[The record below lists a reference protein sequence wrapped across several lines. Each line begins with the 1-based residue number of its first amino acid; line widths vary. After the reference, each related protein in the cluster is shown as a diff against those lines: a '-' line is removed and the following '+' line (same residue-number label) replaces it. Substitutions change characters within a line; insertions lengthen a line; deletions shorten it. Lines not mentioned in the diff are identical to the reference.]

1 MGFWN
6 KNKSENNQ
14 KMTEENKSRNAQASA
29 SAEGENTAD
38 NAGESKPEGE
48 TGQKT
53 SGVSG
58 YQFAPDVKLRECKY
72 CRVMIPKAAK
82 ICPNCK
88 MRLRKRRLWILLL
101 LLILAALV
109 CCGVY
114 WYVYEEQGQ
123 MVSAIWTNRN
133 TVTTTESS
141 TAAETLQEV
150 ETAATEQT
158 IEKAEQAESA
168 VAEQFE
174 QNGMGTIEQ
183 KAEDTENPERLLDT
197 VRVPDETAGNTDAAK
212 TDDEKVSM
220 ETEGQ
225 ETVWPEVTEEDI
237 CGADGPLLDYADKQ
251 IVIFHDYFGL
261 FVYDRKAQ
269 EISDAVDLEAIGCQ
283 YTQGDTACEVWAAAD
298 GSNVY
303 LHPMKADEMYVLD
316 VKEQTLTK
324 QPYTEEEVE
333 EEEMSALEQTKACV
347 EADPTVFRSA
357 SCAELANEKYLY
369 LESGSGMALDL
380 CYVVEQN
387 GKVKERVY
395 LLKEYKARS
404 GDTVNTKGNDSL
416 EENGDAESADGKAE
430 AELLAEDSDADNE
443 NTEEMKL
450 LADAGEP
457 EPIEVSAYT
466 EAEFRDLCQKVS
478 YKALLRLQD
487 IYMNTAVTVEV
498 TVIEQVDGGLF
509 DDNIYYLCTAQED
522 GIQRY
527 YIIRDDRTDDDWLIL
542 EGDVLQIYGQLFG
555 SCKVPAQLV
564 ASQPTVPALT
574 MSYYELLEE

>member
-1 MGFWN
+1 
-6 KNKSENNQ
+6 
-14 KMTEENKSRNAQASA
+14 MTEENKSVAAQETGAAESNA
-29 SAEGENTAD
+29 SAETGAKTDKKTAENTQ
-38 NAGESKPEGE
+38 G
-48 TGQKT
+48 T
-53 SGVSG
+53 SG
-58 YQFAPDVKLRECKY
+58 YQFAPDVKLKECKY

-88 MRLRKRRLWILLL
+88 MRLKKRWLRNLILVLV
-101 LLILAALV
+101 LAALA
-109 CCGVY
+109 CGGVY
-114 WYVYEEQGQ
+114 LYVYEYQGQ
-123 MVSAIWTNRN
+123 TIAVMGTNP
-133 TVTTTESS
+133 TASES
-141 TAAETLQEV
+141 
-150 ETAATEQT
+150 
-158 IEKAEQAESA
+158 AEQAKAQQETAETSDRTESTAESA
-168 VAEQFE
+168 GQSD
-174 QNGMGTIEQ
+174 GTLAALQ
-183 KAEDTENPERLLDT
+183 LSD
-197 VRVPDETAGNTDAAK
+197 DETDSSVKDNETLPEFLPIEGMTEKNME
-212 TDDEKVSM
+212 DEP
-220 ETEGQ
+220 EFTQ
-225 ETVWPEVTEEDI
+225 PEVTEEDI
-237 CGADGPLLDYADKQ
+237 CGADGPVLDYADGTT
-251 IVIFHDYFGL
+251 VIFHDYFGL
-261 FVYDRKAQ
+261 FAYDREKE
-269 EISDAVDLEAIGCQ
+269 EISVAMDLEAIGCQ

-395 LLKEYKARS
+395 LLKEYMARS
-404 GDTVNTKGNDSL
+404 GDTVNTKGNDRL

>member
-1 MGFWN
+1 
-6 KNKSENNQ
+6 
-14 KMTEENKSRNAQASA
+14 MTEENKSVAAQETGAAESNA
-29 SAEGENTAD
+29 SAETGAETDKKTAENTQ
-38 NAGESKPEGE
+38 G
-48 TGQKT
+48 T
-53 SGVSG
+53 SG
-58 YQFAPDVKLRECKY
+58 YQFAPDVKLKECKY

-88 MRLRKRRLWILLL
+88 MRLKKRWLRNLILVLV
-101 LLILAALV
+101 LAALA
-109 CCGVY
+109 CGGVY
-114 WYVYEEQGQ
+114 LYVYEYQGQ
-123 MVSAIWTNRN
+123 TIAVMGTNP
-133 TVTTTESS
+133 TAQPTASES
-141 TAAETLQEV
+141 
-150 ETAATEQT
+150 
-158 IEKAEQAESA
+158 AEQAEAQQETAETSDGTESTAESA
-168 VAEQFE
+168 GQSD
-174 QNGMGTIEQ
+174 GTLAALQ
-183 KAEDTENPERLLDT
+183 LSD
-197 VRVPDETAGNTDAAK
+197 DETDSSVKDNETLPEFLPIEGMTEKNME
-212 TDDEKVSM
+212 DEL
-220 ETEGQ
+220 EFTQ
-225 ETVWPEVTEEDI
+225 PEVTEEDI
-237 CGADGPLLDYADKQ
+237 CGADGPVLDYADGTT
-251 IVIFHDYFGL
+251 VIFHDYFGL
-261 FVYDRKAQ
+261 FVYDREKE
-269 EISDAVDLEAIGCQ
+269 EISVAMDLEAIGCQ

-450 LADAGEP
+450 LADIGEP

-527 YIIRDDRTDDDWLIL
+527 YIVRDDRTDDDWLIL